1 MEGQNINKLYAFVSA
16 KAKEIENELRR
27 LNRWQTDPLPDE
39 KFTDMGAFGT
49 NTMSYEQWL
58 QFVLIPRISE
68 IIESKEAFPEESQ
81 LASYAI
87 RYFDGDY
94 DSGPLQRILYDLDLL
109 INKKAESTVIQV
121 QQPYFN
127 SASPAVSVGDTTVPA
142 VLISISEIL
151 PQFELKDLESQLQT
165 FDTFL
170 DILSPTV
177 RPAISALIKKAADKT
192 VDQTCRQRLEQA
204 SRDVA
209 EGKRAATP
217 YNHEEAIK
225 KYQEE
230 HRKNYPT
237 SES

>member
-1 MEGQNINKLYAFVSA
+1 MERQNTNELYAFVSA

-27 LNRWQTDPLPDE
+27 LNRWQADPLPDE
-39 KFTDMGAFGT
+39 IFTDMGAFGS

-68 IIESKEAFPEESQ
+68 IIESKGAFPENSH
-81 LASYAI
+81 LATYAI
-87 RYFDGDY
+87 RYFDGDD
-94 DSGPLQRILYDLDLL
+94 DSDSLQALLNDLDQL
-109 INKKAESTVIQV
+109 INKKTESTVLQV
-121 QQPYFN
+121 QQPYLN
-127 SASPAVSVGDTTVPA
+127 SAPPTISVGDTTIPT
-142 VLISISEIL
+142 VLFSLSEVL

-170 DILSPTV
+170 EILSPTV
-177 RPAISALIKKAADKT
+177 RPAISTLIKKAADKT

-209 EGKRAATP
+209 VGKRATAP
-217 YNHEEAIK
+217 YNHEEAMK

-237 SES
+237 RDS